1 MGRLRKR
8 PHNDI
13 GRRNKYP
20 RKKDVDVENENVI
33 ENEEPNEMDGE
44 NMYNRIRAMRDKE
57 ASEMK
62 TLGENTINNV
72 QTYIN
77 DINST
82 IEEAREFEDEK
93 YEYLGAVYSLN
104 DLTKLSV
111 FDILKRGKVPY
122 VWVVDRNIFMYYVNG
137 IWSDDK
143 TIKDWVVVYKDD
155 DLALKTFNGE
165 VRMLLFK
172 DIEDIEMDNN
182 KIANILSI
190 VSGINVDVVEN
201 VIECVENGWE
211 PEAIMNLNDGE
222 IANDLVL
229 EDIERII
236 EDYNYWNNLGFNR
249 VQVDYD
255 LEVEDDEDE
264 VDLVEL
270 VTDNQ
275 EGVNV
280 EEVAPLLQTMNM
292 AEIYNEIVEERNQQE
307 EDESLEF
314 IENEEIPFNAEN
326 ENYDELIF
334 DDLIFDEDLFDD
346 EIEFNEDDELDL
358 DDEIEFD
365 EDEIEFNED
374 DFVYEDELEDVVEE
388 VNENAVPQMNVAVV
402 ADLYASGYILATNR
416 EGSLI
421 PAIFNKVDDIP
432 LNDMT
437 NISEAELVMDD
448 TLGSDKPVFE
458 DQDLLAILKVRVS
471 ALMNLQN
478 SEGEYV
484 FKDDK
489 CLNNVLDKLTEAQM
503 WLELW
508 TKLN

>member
-1 MGRLRKR
+1 MGRLRKKQ
-8 PHNDI
+8 NKNI
-13 GRRNKYP
+13 GRQNKYYK
-20 RKKDVDVENENVI
+20 REEDVI
-33 ENEEPNEMDGE
+33 LNEENKNKVDGDDV
-44 NMYNRIRAMRDKE
+44 YNKIRAMREQE
-57 ASEMK
+57 ASELK
-62 TLGENTINNV
+62 DLNQTTINNV
-72 QTYIN
+72 QTYIHDMN
-77 DINST
+77 NT
-82 IEEAREFEDEK
+82 IEEVREFEDDK

-104 DLTKLSV
+104 ELTKLSV
-111 FDILKRGKVPY
+111 IDILKKGKVPY
-122 VWVVDRNIFMYYVNG
+122 VWVVDRNLFMYYVNG

-143 TIKDWVVVYKDD
+143 TVKDWVVVYKDE
-155 DLALKTFNGE
+155 DLALKSFEGE

-172 DIEDIEMDNN
+172 DIEDINMDNR

-190 VSGINVDVVEN
+190 VSGLNVDLVEN
-201 VIECVENGWE
+201 IIECVENGWE
-211 PEAIMNLNDGE
+211 PEAIYNLNDGE
-222 IANDLVL
+222 ISNELEL
-229 EDIERII
+229 EDVERIA
-236 EDYNYWNNLGFNR
+236 EDYNYWTNLGFNR
-249 VQVDYD
+249 VQVDYK
-255 LEVEDDEDE
+255 LEVEDDDADIE
-264 VDLVEL
+264 LVEL

-275 EGVNV
+275 QELDVENV
-280 EEVAPLLQTMNM
+280 TQALQTMDM
-292 AEIYNEIVEERNQQE
+292 AEIYNEIVQERSQQE
-307 EDESLEF
+307 D
-314 IENEEIPFNAEN
+314 ENEVPFNGEDDDF
-326 ENYDELIF
+326 DELF
-334 DDLIFDEDLFDD
+334 LDDD
-346 EIEFNEDDELDL
+346 ELEVEDDELDFE
-358 DDEIEFD
+358 DDELDF
-365 EDEIEFNED
+365 ED
-374 DFVYEDELEDVVEE
+374 DELEDVVEE

-416 EGSLI
+416 EGSDI
-421 PAIFNKVDDIP
+421 PAIFNKIDDIP